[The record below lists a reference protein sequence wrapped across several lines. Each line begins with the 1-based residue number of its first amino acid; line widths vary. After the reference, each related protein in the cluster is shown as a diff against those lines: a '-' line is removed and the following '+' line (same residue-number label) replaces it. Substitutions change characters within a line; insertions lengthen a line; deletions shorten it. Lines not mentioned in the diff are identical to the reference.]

1 MPAPAE
7 LDTNYGRA
15 VIPTLITASVDDLP
29 TCGYG
34 SGNTM
39 RGTIFNLAVPA
50 AEIAATPLPLE
61 DITTLTTWEDTE
73 TLQSD
78 EYQAAKQRFL
88 ARTRFIWGDLE
99 SGGAFIFSLNGLI
112 HIGVVYGFF
121 EDMQQDTAVYRYFIG
136 VHTYSQEGLTP
147 SNCDEIMIGF
157 FMEAEE
163 VAGYPSF
170 IAVAKSATQ
179 TLYNQFAEVEAGVFV
194 QYGEHIPA
202 ANLAT
207 ATDDP
212 SAFAIA
218 WVLDILPNKIWG
230 NNIDQRILNISVPD
244 GTLLYGAWHANVV
257 IDLNLNPGNVGGL
270 SDPSTGPGAFPDES
284 NNADLT
290 DPNAS
295 GIDASNSGFIT
306 LYNPSKSAIQQF
318 NNFLFSG
325 SITDAIANSLKKLIA
340 DPIDYLVFI
349 AMVRFKPNTPDPTMQ
364 EIKFC
369 GISSGVSS
377 RVITP
382 QATWI
387 KYQSRH
393 IDRAFLGFEDYNPFS
408 KCSIRLPYIGWRE
421 LNIDEVMD
429 SDVKVAY
436 NVDCMTGTCVAQVH
450 IYREKRSYL
459 AGQSSKGDTKINDNM
474 YEFTGNCFEMLPLNA
489 TDFRGLFGSIMQT
502 AVGVA
507 SGVASGNPIGV
518 ANAVIGGASSAKVGV
533 EHSGNMSAS
542 AGYFGDQ
549 DVVMRFERPIQSLPE
564 NYANLQGMPSNV
576 TVKKIAN
583 IIGNGYCEFEPES
596 LILDGMVDAT
606 KDEIEEIRSLLAAG
620 MIF

>member
-1 MPAPAE
+1 MTPFE
-7 LDTNYGRA
+7 IDTNYGRA
-15 VIPTLITASVDDLP
+15 VIPTTLGTTLDDVY
-29 TCGYG
+29 TNGYA

-39 RGTIFNLAVPA
+39 RGTIFNLSVPA
-50 AEIAATPLPLE
+50 AQIASNPLDLN
-61 DITTLTTWEDTE
+61 DINILTSWNNAE
-73 TLQSD
+73 TLQSN
-78 EYQAAKQRFL
+78 EYQEAKARFI
-88 ARTRFIWGDLE
+88 ARTHFLWGDIE
-99 SGGAFIFSLNGLI
+99 SGGCFIFSISGLI
-112 HIGVVYGFF
+112 HFGMTYGFF
-121 EDMQQDTAVYRYFIG
+121 ETMFQDVPNYRYAIG
-136 VHTYSQEGLTP
+136 IHTYSQEGITP
-147 SNCDEIMIGF
+147 ANCDEIMISVYS
-157 FMEAEE
+157 EIVEIP
-163 VAGYPSF
+163 GYPSF
-170 IAVAKSATQ
+170 RIIAKTATEQ
-179 TLYNQFAEVEAGVFV
+179 IFNRYAQVQAGVFLN
-194 QYGEHIPA
+194 YGEPVPA
-202 ANLAT
+202 VNLEA

-212 SAFAIA
+212 SAYAIA
-218 WVLDILPNKIWG
+218 WILDVLPNKIWG
-230 NNIDQRILNISVPD
+230 NIINQNILLINPPD
-244 GTLLYGAWHANVV
+244 GTLLYGAWHANAV
-257 IDLNLNPGNVGGL
+257 IDINLNPGNAGGL

-295 GIDASNSGFIT
+295 GIDAANSGFIT

-318 NNFLFSG
+318 NNFLFSN
-325 SITDAIANSLKKLIA
+325 SITEAISTALKKLIA

-349 AMVRFKPNTPDPTMQ
+349 AMVRFMPEITDPSMQ

-369 GISSGVSS
+369 GISTGVSS
-377 RVITP
+377 RVISK
-382 QATWI
+382 QAAWI

-393 IDRAFLGFEDYNPFS
+393 IDRSFLGFEDYNPFS
-408 KCSIRLPYIGWRE
+408 KCSIRLPYIGWKD

-450 IYREKRSYL
+450 IYRSKRSYL
-459 AGQSSKGDTKINDNM
+459 AGQSSKGDTHINDNM

-502 AVGVA
+502 AVGIA
-507 SGVASGNPIGV
+507 SGATSGNPIGI
-518 ANAVIGGASSAKVGV
+518 ASAVIGGASSAKVGI
-533 EHSGNMSAS
+533 EHSGNMAAS

-606 KDEIEEIRSLLAAG
+606 KDEIEEIRTLLSEG